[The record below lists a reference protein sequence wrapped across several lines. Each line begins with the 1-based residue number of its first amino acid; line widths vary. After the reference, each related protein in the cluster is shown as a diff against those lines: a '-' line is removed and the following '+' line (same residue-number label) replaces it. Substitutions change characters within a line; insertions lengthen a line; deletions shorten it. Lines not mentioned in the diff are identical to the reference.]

1 MKELIKLSREL
12 VENLLDGN
20 KKKLGKEYYLMF
32 TISKFIL
39 LKERILKKDSANKIL
54 YFNNV
59 KYAKYIP
66 AILSFA
72 DEIKKNGDYKI
83 DNTSIMLKENNID
96 SQKLTESLWL
106 FNKVR
111 DSLAHGQYTID
122 LENDSLL
129 INNDHSNCKDN
140 SYKLICSI
148 PIELLNSISFYI
160 EKVDEKPDAK
170 ELSKAYREYLEEI
183 AANYDVD
190 DRILFNDN
198 YINNINKYYDNKYD
212 IINNNYDNK
221 YDIINNNYD
230 NKYDNLNNNYD
241 NKYDIIN
248 NNYDNKYFGNNK
260 YLNNDKYFGNNKYL
274 NNDKY
279 FDNDKYLN
287 NDKYYDNNKYL
298 NNDKYFGN
306 NKYLNND
313 KYFDNDKYLN
323 NDKYYDNNKY
333 LNNEK
338 YYDNN
343 KYYDNEI
350 KKLFNNLTI
359 KELQGLVEQ
368 LLEYKPRNEKQKE
381 QTNQIIRKFK
391 SLEVQKIEKQE
402 EFDAKTSD
410 LMREISDILGIK
422 VGTKN
427 SNAAIALYMY
437 MNLVFS
443 QNNEID
449 YSHICLRDLLISV
462 NPYKYTDK
470 VEEVSNS
477 SDDRRQK
484 IINFEKNYI
493 KIKNY
498 INKLCVEF
506 SEKMDTRIEAYYN
519 NPSENFRYSLMNNY
533 AEFYTLIMNSIG
545 NRNQLII
552 TSLRNSVEHGNYL
565 VRENGYLGLYDQI
578 DHSDDKDIK
587 ILCGALPQQ
596 LFNIIKTIELSNSKD
611 KYIMDDFFKEL
622 ETIID
627 KTLLNNVMNT
637 MNNLSKITF
646 GKDIDANN
654 SMEHM
659 YQESIADAISQ
670 HISKK

>member
-230 NKYDNLNNNYD
+230 NKY
-241 NKYDIIN
+241 
-248 NNYDNKYFGNNK
+248 
-260 YLNNDKYFGNNKYL
+260 FGNNKYL

-298 NNDKYFGN
+298 NNDKY
-306 NKYLNND
+306 
-313 KYFDNDKYLN
+313 
-323 NDKYYDNNKY
+323 YD
-333 LNNEK
+333 NEK

-493 KIKNY
+493 NIKNY

-596 LFNIIKTIELSNSKD
+596 LFNITKTIELSNSKD

>member
-230 NKYDNLNNNYD
+230 NKYD
-241 NKYDIIN
+241 IIN

-260 YLNNDKYFGNNKYL
+260 YLNNDKY
-274 NNDKY
+274 
-279 FDNDKYLN
+279 
-287 NDKYYDNNKYL
+287 YD
-298 NNDKYFGN
+298 
-306 NKYLNND
+306 
-313 KYFDNDKYLN
+313 
-323 NDKYYDNNKY
+323 
-333 LNNEK
+333 NEK

-493 KIKNY
+493 NIKNY

-596 LFNIIKTIELSNSKD
+596 LFNITKTIELSNSKD

>member
-230 NKYDNLNNNYD
+230 NKYD
-241 NKYDIIN
+241 IIN

-260 YLNNDKYFGNNKYL
+260 YLNNDKYYDNN
-274 NNDKY
+274 
-279 FDNDKYLN
+279 KYLN

-298 NNDKYFGN
+298 NNDKY
-306 NKYLNND
+306 
-313 KYFDNDKYLN
+313 
-323 NDKYYDNNKY
+323 YD
-333 LNNEK
+333 NEK

-493 KIKNY
+493 NIKNY

-596 LFNIIKTIELSNSKD
+596 LFNITKTIELSNSKD

>member
-230 NKYDNLNNNYD
+230 NKYD
-241 NKYDIIN
+241 IIN
-248 NNYDNKYFGNNK
+248 NNYDN
-260 YLNNDKYFGNNKYL
+260 KYFGNNKYL

-298 NNDKYFGN
+298 NNDKY
-306 NKYLNND
+306 
-313 KYFDNDKYLN
+313 
-323 NDKYYDNNKY
+323 YD
-333 LNNEK
+333 NEK

-493 KIKNY
+493 NIKNY

-596 LFNIIKTIELSNSKD
+596 LFNITKTIELSNSKD

>member
-39 LKERILKKDSANKIL
+39 LKESILKKDSANKIL

-66 AILSFA
+66 VILSFA

-83 DNTSIMLKENNID
+83 DDTSIMLKENNID
-96 SQKLTESLWL
+96 SKKLTESLWL

-129 INNDHSNCKDN
+129 INNDHSNCENN

-160 EKVDEKPDAK
+160 EKVDEKSDAK
-170 ELSKAYREYLEEI
+170 ELSKAYREYLEETT
-183 AANYDVD
+183 ANYDVD

-198 YINNINKYYDNKYD
+198 YINNINKYYDNKYYILKND
-212 IINNNYDNK
+212 YNDK
-221 YDIINNNYD
+221 YDILNKNYEK
-230 NKYDNLNNNYD
+230 KYY
-241 NKYDIIN
+241 Y
-248 NNYDNKYFGNNK
+248 
-260 YLNNDKYFGNNKYL
+260 NDKCYY
-274 NNDKY
+274 
-279 FDNDKYLN
+279 
-287 NDKYYDNNKYL
+287 NDKYYD
-298 NNDKYFGN
+298 D
-306 NKYLNND
+306 
-313 KYFDNDKYLN
+313 
-323 NDKYYDNNKY
+323 
-333 LNNEK
+333 
-338 YYDNN
+338 
-343 KYYDNEI
+343 EI
-350 KKLFNNLTI
+350 KRLFNNLTI

-368 LLEYKPRNEKQKE
+368 LLKYKPRNEKQKE
-381 QTNQIIRKFK
+381 QTNQLIRKLK
-391 SLEVQKIEKQE
+391 SLEVYKIEKQK
-402 EFDAKTSD
+402 EFDDKTSE

-422 VGTKN
+422 VETKN

-493 KIKNY
+493 NIKNY

-596 LFNIIKTIELSNSKD
+596 LFNITKTIELSNSKD

>member
-1 MKELIKLSREL
+1 MKVGEEMKELIKLSRKL

-20 KKKLGKEYYLMF
+20 KKKLDKEYYLMF

-39 LKERILKKDSANKIL
+39 LKESLLKKDSANKIL
-54 YFNNV
+54 YFDNV

-72 DEIKKNGDYKI
+72 DEIKKNGDYQI

-122 LENDSLL
+122 LENNSLL
-129 INNDHSNCKDN
+129 INNDHSNCKNN

-170 ELSKAYREYLEEI
+170 ELSKAYREYLKETT
-183 AANYDVD
+183 ANYDVD

-198 YINNINKYYDNKYD
+198 YINNINKYYNNKYYILKNDYNDKYD
-212 IINNNYDNK
+212 I
-221 YDIINNNYD
+221 
-230 NKYDNLNNNYD
+230 LNNKKNYEK
-241 NKYDIIN
+241 KY
-248 NNYDNKYFGNNK
+248 YY
-260 YLNNDKYFGNNKYL
+260 NDMRYY
-274 NNDKY
+274 NDKY
-279 FDNDKYLN
+279 FDN
-287 NDKYYDNNKYL
+287 
-298 NNDKYFGN
+298 
-306 NKYLNND
+306 
-313 KYFDNDKYLN
+313 
-323 NDKYYDNNKY
+323 
-333 LNNEK
+333 
-338 YYDNN
+338 
-343 KYYDNEI
+343 EI
-350 KKLFNNLTI
+350 KRLFNNLTI
-359 KELQGLVEQ
+359 KELHGLVEQ

-381 QTNQIIRKFK
+381 QTNQLIRKLK
-391 SLEVQKIEKQE
+391 SLEVYKIEKQK
-402 EFDAKTSD
+402 EFDDKTSE

-449 YSHICLRDLLISV
+449 YSHICLRDLPISV
-462 NPYKYTDK
+462 NPYKYTDE

-477 SDDRRQK
+477 CDDRRQK

-493 KIKNY
+493 NIKNY

-519 NPSENFRYSLMNNY
+519 NPSENFRYSLMDNY
-533 AEFYTLIMNSIG
+533 AEFYTSIMNSIG

-565 VRENGYLGLYDQI
+565 VRKNGYLVLYDQI

-596 LFNIIKTIELSNSKD
+596 LFNITKTIELSDSKD

>member
-1 MKELIKLSREL
+1 MKVGEEMKELIKLSREL

-39 LKERILKKDSANKIL
+39 LKESILKKDSANKIL

-66 AILSFA
+66 VILSFA

-83 DNTSIMLKENNID
+83 DDTSIMLKENNID
-96 SQKLTESLWL
+96 SKKLTESLWL

-129 INNDHSNCKDN
+129 INNDHSNCENN

-160 EKVDEKPDAK
+160 EKVDEKSDAK
-170 ELSKAYREYLEEI
+170 ELSKAYREYLEETT
-183 AANYDVD
+183 ANYDVD

-198 YINNINKYYDNKYD
+198 YINNINKYYDNKYYILKND
-212 IINNNYDNK
+212 YNDK
-221 YDIINNNYD
+221 YDILNKNYEK
-230 NKYDNLNNNYD
+230 KYY
-241 NKYDIIN
+241 Y
-248 NNYDNKYFGNNK
+248 
-260 YLNNDKYFGNNKYL
+260 
-274 NNDKY
+274 
-279 FDNDKYLN
+279 
-287 NDKYYDNNKYL
+287 NDKYYD
-298 NNDKYFGN
+298 D
-306 NKYLNND
+306 
-313 KYFDNDKYLN
+313 
-323 NDKYYDNNKY
+323 
-333 LNNEK
+333 
-338 YYDNN
+338 
-343 KYYDNEI
+343 EI
-350 KKLFNNLTI
+350 KRLFNNLTI

-368 LLEYKPRNEKQKE
+368 LLKYKPRNEKQKE
-381 QTNQIIRKFK
+381 QTNQLIRKLK
-391 SLEVQKIEKQE
+391 SLEVYKIEKQK
-402 EFDAKTSD
+402 EFDDKTSE

-422 VGTKN
+422 VETKN

-493 KIKNY
+493 NIKNY

-596 LFNIIKTIELSNSKD
+596 LFNITKTIELSNSKD

>member
-20 KKKLGKEYYLMF
+20 KKKLDKEYYLMF

-39 LKERILKKDSANKIL
+39 LKESLLKKDSANKIL
-54 YFNNV
+54 YFDNV

-72 DEIKKNGDYKI
+72 DEIKKNGDYQI
-83 DNTSIMLKENNID
+83 DDTSIMLKENNID

-129 INNDHSNCKDN
+129 INNDHSNCKNN

-170 ELSKAYREYLEEI
+170 ELSKAYREYLEETT
-183 AANYDVD
+183 ANYDVD

-198 YINNINKYYDNKYD
+198 YINNINKYYDNKYNILNKNYYDKDD
-212 IINNNYDNK
+212 ILKNDY
-221 YDIINNNYD
+221 
-230 NKYDNLNNNYD
+230 
-241 NKYDIIN
+241 
-248 NNYDNKYFGNNK
+248 
-260 YLNNDKYFGNNKYL
+260 NDKYF
-274 NNDKY
+274 
-279 FDNDKYLN
+279 
-287 NDKYYDNNKYL
+287 DNNKYL
-298 NNDKYFGN
+298 NNDKYFN
-306 NKYLNND
+306 NDKYLSND
-313 KYFDNDKYLN
+313 KYFDN
-323 NDKYYDNNKY
+323 
-333 LNNEK
+333 
-338 YYDNN
+338 
-343 KYYDNEI
+343 EI
-350 KKLFNNLTI
+350 KRLFNNLTI
-359 KELQGLVEQ
+359 KELHGLVEQ
-368 LLEYKPRNEKQKE
+368 LLEYKPSNEKQKE
-381 QTNQIIRKFK
+381 QTNQIIRKFR

-402 EFDAKTSD
+402 EFDAKTSE

-422 VGTKN
+422 AGTKN

-449 YSHICLRDLLISV
+449 YSHICLRNLLISV

-493 KIKNY
+493 NIKNY

-519 NPSENFRYSLMNNY
+519 NPSENFRYSLMDNY
-533 AEFYTLIMNSIG
+533 AEFYTSIMNSIG

-565 VRENGYLGLYDQI
+565 VRKNGYLGLYDQI

-596 LFNIIKTIELSNSKD
+596 LFNITKTIELGDSKD

>member
-212 IINNNYDNK
+212 IINNNY
-221 YDIINNNYD
+221 
-230 NKYDNLNNNYD
+230 
-241 NKYDIIN
+241 
-248 NNYDNKYFGNNK
+248 
-260 YLNNDKYFGNNKYL
+260 
-274 NNDKY
+274 NDKY

-287 NDKYYDNNKYL
+287 NDKCFDNNKYL
-298 NNDKYFGN
+298 NND
-306 NKYLNND
+306 
-313 KYFDNDKYLN
+313 
-323 NDKYYDNNKY
+323 
-333 LNNEK
+333 
-338 YYDNN
+338 

-493 KIKNY
+493 NIKNY

-596 LFNIIKTIELSNSKD
+596 LFNITKTIELSDSKD

>member
-39 LKERILKKDSANKIL
+39 LKESILKKDSANKIL

-66 AILSFA
+66 IILSFA

-83 DNTSIMLKENNID
+83 DDTSIMLKENNID
-96 SQKLTESLWL
+96 SKKLTESLWL

-129 INNDHSNCKDN
+129 INNDHSNCENN

-160 EKVDEKPDAK
+160 EKVDEKSDAK
-170 ELSKAYREYLEEI
+170 ELSKAYREYLEETT
-183 AANYDVD
+183 ANYDVD

-198 YINNINKYYDNKYD
+198 YINNINKYYDNKYYILKND
-212 IINNNYDNK
+212 YNDK
-221 YDIINNNYD
+221 YDILNKNYEK
-230 NKYDNLNNNYD
+230 KYY
-241 NKYDIIN
+241 Y
-248 NNYDNKYFGNNK
+248 
-260 YLNNDKYFGNNKYL
+260 NDKCYY
-274 NNDKY
+274 
-279 FDNDKYLN
+279 
-287 NDKYYDNNKYL
+287 NDKYYD
-298 NNDKYFGN
+298 D
-306 NKYLNND
+306 
-313 KYFDNDKYLN
+313 
-323 NDKYYDNNKY
+323 
-333 LNNEK
+333 
-338 YYDNN
+338 
-343 KYYDNEI
+343 EI
-350 KKLFNNLTI
+350 KRLFNNLTI

-368 LLEYKPRNEKQKE
+368 LLKYKPRNEKQKE
-381 QTNQIIRKFK
+381 QTNQLIRKLK
-391 SLEVQKIEKQE
+391 SLEVYKIEKQK
-402 EFDAKTSD
+402 EFDDKTSE

-470 VEEVSNS
+470 VEEVSNL

-493 KIKNY
+493 NIKNY

-506 SEKMDTRIEAYYN
+506 SEKMDTIIEAYYN

-533 AEFYTLIMNSIG
+533 AEFYTSIMNSIG
-545 NRNQLII
+545 KRNQLII

-565 VRENGYLGLYDQI
+565 VRKNGYLGLYDQI
-578 DHSDDKDIK
+578 DHSDAKDIK

-596 LFNIIKTIELSNSKD
+596 LFNITKTIELSDSKD

>member
-39 LKERILKKDSANKIL
+39 LKESILKKDSANKIL

-66 AILSFA
+66 VILSFA

-83 DNTSIMLKENNID
+83 DDTSIMLKENNID
-96 SQKLTESLWL
+96 SKKLTESLWL

-129 INNDHSNCKDN
+129 INNDHSNCENN

-160 EKVDEKPDAK
+160 EKVDEKSDAK
-170 ELSKAYREYLEEI
+170 ELSKAYREYLEETT
-183 AANYDVD
+183 ANYDVD

-198 YINNINKYYDNKYD
+198 YINNINKYYILKNDYNDKYD
-212 IINNNYDNK
+212 ILNKNYEKK
-221 YDIINNNYD
+221 YY
-230 NKYDNLNNNYD
+230 Y
-241 NKYDIIN
+241 
-248 NNYDNKYFGNNK
+248 
-260 YLNNDKYFGNNKYL
+260 NDKCYY
-274 NNDKY
+274 
-279 FDNDKYLN
+279 
-287 NDKYYDNNKYL
+287 NDKYYD
-298 NNDKYFGN
+298 D
-306 NKYLNND
+306 
-313 KYFDNDKYLN
+313 
-323 NDKYYDNNKY
+323 
-333 LNNEK
+333 
-338 YYDNN
+338 
-343 KYYDNEI
+343 EI
-350 KKLFNNLTI
+350 KRLFNNLTI

-368 LLEYKPRNEKQKE
+368 LLKYKPRNEKQKE
-381 QTNQIIRKFK
+381 QTNQLIRKLK
-391 SLEVQKIEKQE
+391 SLEVYKIEKQK
-402 EFDAKTSD
+402 EFDDKTSE

-422 VGTKN
+422 VGAKN

-470 VEEVSNS
+470 VEEVSNL

-493 KIKNY
+493 NIKNY

-506 SEKMDTRIEAYYN
+506 LEKMDTRIEAYYN

-533 AEFYTLIMNSIG
+533 AEFYTSIMNYIG
-545 NRNQLII
+545 KRNQLII

-565 VRENGYLGLYDQI
+565 VRKNGYLGLYDQI
-578 DHSDDKDIK
+578 DHSDAKDIK

-596 LFNIIKTIELSNSKD
+596 LFNITKTIELSDSKD

>member
-39 LKERILKKDSANKIL
+39 LKESILKKDSANKIL

-96 SQKLTESLWL
+96 SQKLTESLWI

-129 INNDHSNCKDN
+129 INNDHSNCENN

-183 AANYDVD
+183 TANYDVD

-212 IINNNYDNK
+212 NLNNNYDNLNNNYDNK
-221 YDIINNNYD
+221 YDILKNNYD

-241 NKYDIIN
+241 NKYDILKNNYDNKDDILKN
-248 NNYDNKYFGNNK
+248 NHDNKYDILKNNYDNKYDNLKNNYDNK
-260 YLNNDKYFGNNKYL
+260 DDILKNNYNDKYFDNDKYL

-287 NDKYYDNNKYL
+287 NDKYYD
-298 NNDKYFGN
+298 
-306 NKYLNND
+306 
-313 KYFDNDKYLN
+313 
-323 NDKYYDNNKY
+323 
-333 LNNEK
+333 NEK

-368 LLEYKPRNEKQKE
+368 LLEYKPRNEKEKE
-381 QTNQIIRKFK
+381 QTNQIIRKFR
-391 SLEVQKIEKQE
+391 SLKLQRKEKQE
-402 EFDAKTSD
+402 EFDVKTSD

-470 VEEVSNS
+470 VEEVSNL

-493 KIKNY
+493 NIKNY

-506 SEKMDTRIEAYYN
+506 SEKMDTIIEAYYN

-533 AEFYTLIMNSIG
+533 AEFYTSIMNSIG
-545 NRNQLII
+545 KRNQLII

-596 LFNIIKTIELSNSKD
+596 LFNITKTIELSDSKD

>member
-230 NKYDNLNNNYD
+230 NN
-241 NKYDIIN
+241 
-248 NNYDNKYFGNNK
+248 
-260 YLNNDKYFGNNKYL
+260 
-274 NNDKY
+274 
-279 FDNDKYLN
+279 KYLN
-287 NDKYYDNNKYL
+287 NDKYYD
-298 NNDKYFGN
+298 
-306 NKYLNND
+306 
-313 KYFDNDKYLN
+313 
-323 NDKYYDNNKY
+323 
-333 LNNEK
+333 NEK

-493 KIKNY
+493 NIKNY

-596 LFNIIKTIELSNSKD
+596 LFNITKTIELSNSKD